1 MDTTATMSLGLC
13 CLNTVLRNPPKK
25 DGKRQEPVFT
35 SRTCRL
41 STMREKGV
49 DYLIELGKS
58 NLEDLVTMI
67 KWNKDNGIH
76 VFRLSS
82 EMFPHISNPEL
93 FKFDEAAGRE
103 YYSLEWA
110 REKLGEIGAL
120 ATELSIRL
128 TFHPGQFN
136 QVGAKD
142 EKVFIKTM
150 VDLNW
155 HARVLEMLGTANAV
169 MVVHGGGT
177 YGDKAATIKRWETNY
192 HRLPEVVKRFLVLEN
207 CEKCYSVEDLLPLC
221 KACNIP
227 LVYDTHHYTCYTILH
242 PDEPQPP
249 IEDMIPDV
257 LETWKRRGIKPKF
270 HISEQGSG
278 RCGHHSDYIQ
288 EIPQHVIDIP
298 KKMGISID
306 LMVEAKAKE
315 QAIFGLYKKYGDDG
329 FLKM

>member
-1 MDTTATMSLGLC
+1 MVNAKNPFLQVVLVG
-13 CLNTVLRNPPKK
+13 CLQCEK
-25 DGKRQEPVFT
+25 
-35 SRTCRL
+35 
-41 STMREKGV
+41 KGV
-49 DYLIELGKS
+49 GYLIDLCKA

-67 KWNKDNGIH
+67 KWNKKNGIH

-103 YYSLEWA
+103 YYSLEWLVINL
-110 REKLGEIGAL
+110 RNRRS
-120 ATELSIRL
+120 ATELGIRL

-142 EKVFIKTM
+142 KKVLIKTM
-150 VDLNW
+150 VDLDW
-155 HARVLEMLGTANAV
+155 RARVLEMLGTANAV

-177 YGDKAATIKRWETNY
+177 YGDKAATIKRWEQNY
-192 HRLPEVVKRFLVLEN
+192 HKLPDVVKRFLVLEN

-221 KACNIP
+221 NACNIP

-242 PDEPQPP
+242 PDEPQPS

-270 HISEQGSG
+270 HISEQGAG

-288 EIPQHVIDIP
+288 EILN
-298 KKMGISID
+298 M
-306 LMVEAKAKE
+306 
-315 QAIFGLYKKYGDDG
+315 
-329 FLKM
+329 

>member
-1 MDTTATMSLGLC
+1 
-13 CLNTVLRNPPKK
+13 
-25 DGKRQEPVFT
+25 
-35 SRTCRL
+35 
-41 STMREKGV
+41 
-49 DYLIELGKS
+49 
-58 NLEDLVTMI
+58 MI

-110 REKLGEIGAL
+110 QEKLGEIGAL

-155 HARVLEMLGTANAV
+155 HARVLEMLGAANAV

-257 LETWKRRGIKPKF
+257 LETWKRRESNQNFISVNKVLDVVDITVTIYSKF
-270 HISEQGSG
+270 L
-278 RCGHHSDYIQ
+278 
-288 EIPQHVIDIP
+288 QHVIDIP

-306 LMVEAKAKE
+306 LMMKRKRRNRQSLDCIKNTEMT
-315 QAIFGLYKKYGDDG
+315 D
-329 FLKM
+329 FLKCRRYISKIK

>member
-1 MDTTATMSLGLC
+1 MAKMSLGLC

-35 SRTCRL
+35 SRTCRIQ
-41 STMREKGV
+41 TFKEKGI
-49 DYLIELGKS
+49 DYLIELS
-58 NLEDLVTMI
+58 LNNLDDLEKMLI
-67 KWNKDNGIH
+67 WNKENGIH

-93 FKFDEAAGRE
+93 FKFDEEKGRE

-110 REKLGEIGAL
+110 RSKLEKIGAL
-120 ATELSIRL
+120 ANKLDIRL
-128 TFHPGQFN
+128 TFHPGQYN

-142 EKVFIKTM
+142 EKVFVKTM

-155 HARVLEMLGTANAV
+155 HARVLEILGTKNAV

-177 YGDKAATIKRWETNY
+177 YGNKSETIKRWEVNY
-192 HRLPEVVKRFLVLEN
+192 HRLPDVIKKFLVLEN

-221 KACNIP
+221 NVCNIP

-242 PDEPQPP
+242 PEETQKP
-249 IEDMIPDV
+249 IEEMIPAV

-278 RCGHHSDYIQ
+278 KCGHHSDYI
-288 EIPQHVIDIP
+288 ENIPQHVIDIP
-298 KKMGISID
+298 TKMHVSMD
-306 LMVEAKAKE
+306 LMIEAKAKE
-315 QAIFGLYKKYGDDG
+315 QAIFKLYEKYQKDN
-329 FLKM
+329 FLKI

>member
-1 MDTTATMSLGLC
+1 MAFMSLGLC

-25 DGKRQEPVFT
+25 HGKRQEPVFT

-41 STMREKGV
+41 STMREKGI
-49 DYLIELGKS
+49 DYLIELGKE

-67 KWNKDNGIH
+67 KWNKENGIH

-82 EMFPHISNPEL
+82 EMFPHISNPEM

-103 YYSLEWA
+103 YYGLEWA

-120 ATELSIRL
+120 ATRLGIRL

-142 EKVFIKTM
+142 RKVLIKTI
-150 VDLNW
+150 VDLDW

-270 HISEQGSG
+270 HISEQGAG